1 MWSFLLGLIPGAFKT
16 IDGITTAIANE
27 RLAQISAKTDQERIA
42 SQERVSALQARRDAL
57 VIAQANPWTA
67 RVQAFIALSAGTV
80 IFKLLAWDKVIGSLA
95 GCAGEAGRADSCYMF
110 RTDAIPDNQWY
121 VVTAVVG
128 FYFLASVFKK

>member
-57 VIAQANPWTA
+57 VIAQANPWTV
-67 RVQAFIALSAGTV
+67 RVQAFIALSAGTL
-80 IFKLLAWDKVIGSLA
+80 IFKLLAWDKVVGSFA
-95 GCAGEAGRADSCYMF
+95 GCSGQAGHDTSCSIF
-110 RTDAIPDNQWY
+110 RTDPIDPTQWY